1 MNEET
6 KNVSEGLDL
15 KIFVDRLVAEKNYP
29 ADLEKEVIDQI
40 KKDLLS
46 RVEDAVN
53 MVIISNLS
61 EAKLAEFN
69 DLMDKDVS
77 DAEMQKF
84 CSDSI
89 PGLAQL
95 IASELIVFKQ
105 TYIS

>member
-6 KNVSEGLDL
+6 KNVNESLDL
-15 KIFVDRLVAEKNYP
+15 QMFVDRLVAEKNYP

-46 RVEDAVN
+46 RVEDTVN

-61 EAKLAEFN
+61 EEKLGEFN
-69 DLMDKDVS
+69 ELLDKGVS
-77 DAEMQKF
+77 DTEMQKF

-89 PGLAQL
+89 PGLSQL
-95 IASELIVFKQ
+95 IATELIIFKQ
-105 TYIS
+105 TYLS